1 MNGFIDI
8 AALSYVMTATELFS
22 YTGKSSLQTMGFN
35 CFSIVT
41 SWMVGASLMG
51 DRNQNVEQIT
61 IEVSQSHIIALDS
74 LNATP
79 YLNVYEYGLD
89 IEILVHRNQYIAVNS
104 TQIYYQRCGLMNE
117 QSGLCVD
124 RPLIVVDAGKYQ
136 LLFHDFNHLL
146 RIPCFRLPKQ
156 MSQLYSW
163 VHGCE

>member
-1 MNGFIDI
+1 
-8 AALSYVMTATELFS
+8 
-22 YTGKSSLQTMGFN
+22 MGFN
-35 CFSIVT
+35 CMSTVT

-51 DRNQNVEQIT
+51 DRNQNAGQIT
-61 IEVSQSHIIALDS
+61 IKTTNVPSQRPSIIALDS

-89 IEILVHRNQYIAVNS
+89 IVIHQSQYIAVKS
-104 TQIYYQRCGLMNE
+104 THIYYQHCGLMNE
-117 QSGLCVD
+117 QSGRCVD

-146 RIPCFRLPKQ
+146 SIPCFRLPKQ